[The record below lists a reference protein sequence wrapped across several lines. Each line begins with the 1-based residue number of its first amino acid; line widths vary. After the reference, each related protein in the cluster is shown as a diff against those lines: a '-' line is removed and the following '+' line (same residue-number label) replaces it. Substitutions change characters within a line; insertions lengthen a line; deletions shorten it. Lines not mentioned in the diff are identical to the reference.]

1 MDKIIYLLNNN
12 QGVLSVILFAL
23 TILLAWITGLFELV
37 RNKIS
42 RNNLSSKIICMWQ
55 IISEKENDKYIEY
68 KFAPRLQNKTDE
80 IIKNLWINFA
90 SSGFDVAIDRTAQTI
105 LFDGWNMG
113 NDALHLT
120 SKDNYKFAP
129 QNFVQPL
136 EIKIKIKK
144 ELPENDAWLYISF
157 GVPNSNKRELN
168 YYLTYKELKKFINS
182 SDHSIHK
189 FLMYFG
195 MTVNN
200 TWKTK
205 IFRLFYK

>member
-1 MDKIIYLLNNN
+1 MDNIIDLLNNN

-23 TILLAWITGLFELV
+23 TILLAWITGLFELI

-42 RNNLSSKIICMWQ
+42 RNNLSSKIICMWC
-55 IISEKENDKYIEY
+55 ILSEKEDDAYIEY

-80 IIKNLWINFA
+80 IIKDLWINFS
-90 SSGFDVAIDRTAQTI
+90 SSGFDLTIDKTAQTI

-113 NDALHLT
+113 NAALHLT

-136 EIKIKIKK
+136 EITIKIKK
-144 ELPENDAWLYISF
+144 ELPENDAWLYISY
-157 GVPNSNKRELN
+157 GIPNSNKIELN
-168 YYLTYKELKKFINS
+168 YYLTYKEIKKFININN
-182 SDHSIHK
+182 HSISK

-195 MTVNN
+195 MTVSNK
-200 TWKTK
+200 WKTK